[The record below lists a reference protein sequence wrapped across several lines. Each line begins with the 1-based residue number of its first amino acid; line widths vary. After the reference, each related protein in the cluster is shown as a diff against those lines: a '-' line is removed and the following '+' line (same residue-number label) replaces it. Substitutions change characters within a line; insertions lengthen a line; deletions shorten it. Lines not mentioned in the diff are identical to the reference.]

1 MKQRIFF
8 FIFICLLLSGG
19 RGTKAFSQV
28 AYAPDLMKDDPIV
41 AAMDSLYKL
50 DLFERGYARVNYPIN
65 PKYNFAID
73 SIPHYDDMV
82 YEARLAK
89 LDALSPFD
97 LDYNPY
103 VQDYINMYTSK
114 RREQVSRMMAL
125 SQLYFP
131 MFEELLDK
139 YNLPLELKYLAM
151 CESAL
156 NPMAKSKSGAMGLW
170 QFMYPTGKMFGLKVS
185 SYVDERCDP
194 YKSTVAACEYFHYL
208 YGLFGNWEMVLAA
221 YNGGPGTVNK
231 AIRRSGGKKTYWGIR
246 PFLPKETQ
254 GYVPAFIAVNYVMN
268 FTSEHN
274 IRSAIPK
281 KTFLDVDTVCV
292 KKQVSFE
299 QISNLL
305 NIPEDELQYLNPS
318 YRKRVIPVIP
328 DETNFITLPANK
340 VGTFINNETIIY
352 NYVNKDSISDA
363 ATEVQEVTKIHIIKK
378 GEHLNTIAQKY
389 GCSVSDIKT
398 WNKIKSNTLKP
409 GKKLTI
415 ITYINKPIEKKVIAK
430 PDSDSTF
437 IAKSTDGKDESDDF
451 LYYTVKKGDSFTK
464 IALKNKT
471 TIDEIKRLNNF
482 GSDYHL
488 IPGKTIKVAVF

>member
-1 MKQRIFF
+1 
-8 FIFICLLLSGG
+8 
-19 RGTKAFSQV
+19 
-28 AYAPDLMKDDPIV
+28 
-41 AAMDSLYKL
+41 
-50 DLFERGYARVNYPIN
+50 
-65 PKYNFAID
+65 
-73 SIPHYDDMV
+73 
-82 YEARLAK
+82 
-89 LDALSPFD
+89 
-97 LDYNPY
+97 
-103 VQDYINMYTSK
+103 
-114 RREQVSRMMAL
+114 
-125 SQLYFP
+125 
-131 MFEELLDK
+131 
-139 YNLPLELKYLAM
+139 
-151 CESAL
+151 
-156 NPMAKSKSGAMGLW
+156 
-170 QFMYPTGKMFGLKVS
+170 
-185 SYVDERCDP
+185 
-194 YKSTVAACEYFHYL
+194 
-208 YGLFGNWEMVLAA
+208 
-221 YNGGPGTVNK
+221 
-231 AIRRSGGKKTYWGIR
+231 
-246 PFLPKETQ
+246 
-254 GYVPAFIAVNYVMN
+254 
-268 FTSEHN
+268 
-274 IRSAIPK
+274 
-281 KTFLDVDTVCV
+281 
-292 KKQVSFE
+292 
-299 QISNLL
+299 LL